1 MYFANE
7 LGDLATILRYQQPK
21 EPKHPMS
28 MKDIELGADCY
39 LESVEGAVVLDQ
51 EVLLLADGEV
61 VAELAEQVGQ
71 VDSLYCYKH

>member
-1 MYFANE
+1 MPAV
-7 LGDLATILRYQQPK
+7 LAAQRD
-21 EPKHPMS
+21 ES
-28 MKDIELGADCY
+28 EDIELGLDCY